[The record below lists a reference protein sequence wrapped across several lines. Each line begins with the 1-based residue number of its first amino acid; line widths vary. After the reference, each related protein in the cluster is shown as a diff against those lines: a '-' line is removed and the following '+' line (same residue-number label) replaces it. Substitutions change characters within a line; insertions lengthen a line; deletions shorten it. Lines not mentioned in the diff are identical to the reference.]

1 MKTKFILF
9 VFGSIWLALIVRVYF
24 LSVASNSYYDKLS
37 LNNTIKTELLAPV
50 RGEIVDRNNKPI
62 AINKLGFKITLR
74 PHLSRKKNVKIFEKE
89 LDFLVKTLPQLD
101 KKKMKKNYLKK
112 DSFYNHDYIEIVK
125 FIKYKDIMPV
135 YSVINLHENIHI
147 VPAPKRYYPYKDI
160 AAHLIGYVSRANRKD
175 IENDPLLGLIGS
187 MGKTGLEK
195 YYNKYLQGEAGE
207 RKIKVNASN
216 QEVEELSYK
225 ASIEDKKLT
234 LTIDMELETYIAK
247 LFQGKVGAV
256 IVMNVNG
263 AILAANSFPS
273 YDLNIFVSGMSYKM
287 YNELANDPD
296 HPFTNKLVNGLY
308 PPGSVIKPA
317 LGLVYIST
325 DIDEHWSVDCRS
337 HLPLGKRIFRCWKKK
352 GHRKTDI
359 IKAIRES
366 CDDYFYKASLKVGN
380 KKMSDGLLRYGLGAK
395 TGVDLPNEFIGIVP
409 SREWKRRKYNRAWNV
424 GETLNTS
431 IGQGD
436 FLVTPMQIAQL
447 TALVATAKLPT
458 PHFAQKIGET
468 YIKPKYQYVLNQKE
482 MLKLPIIQ
490 EAMYQTCNVY
500 PSTAKKFVKLSKVI
514 IAGKTGTAQVI
525 GIKQN
530 IKKRKHE
537 HELDFYN
544 RSHAWF
550 TSYGPYNNPQYV
562 VLAMVEHGGHGGHA
576 AGKIISKIYNK
587 LLEMGY
593 IEE

>member
-9 VFGSIWLALIVRVYF
+9 VFGTIWLALIVRVYF
-24 LSVASNSYYDKLS
+24 LSVSSNSYYDKLS
-37 LNNTIKTELLAPV
+37 LNNTIKTELIAPV

-62 AINKLGFKITLR
+62 AVNKLGFKITLK
-74 PHLSRKKNVKIFEKE
+74 PHLMRKRNKEKFEKE
-89 LDFLVKTLPQLD
+89 LKFLKKTLPQLNIE
-101 KKKMKKNYLKK
+101 KMKRNYIKK
-112 DSFYNHDYIEIVK
+112 DSFYNHEYIEIVD
-125 FIKYKDIMPV
+125 FIPYKDVMPV
-135 YSVINLHENIHI
+135 YSVINLRDNIHI
-147 VPAPKRYYPYKDI
+147 VPAPKRYYPYKDV

-175 IENDPLLGLIGS
+175 IKKEKLLGLIGS
-187 MGKTGLEK
+187 MGKTGIEK
-195 YYNKYLQGEAGE
+195 YYNSYLQGEAGE
-207 RKIKVNASN
+207 RKVKVNASN
-216 QEVEELSYK
+216 QIVEELSYTP
-225 ASIEDKKLT
+225 SVENKKLT
-234 LTIDMELETYIAK
+234 LSIDMELEKYIQS
-247 LFQGKVGAV
+247 LFKGKVGAV

-263 AILAANSFPS
+263 AILSANSFPS

-287 YNELANDPD
+287 YNELADDPD

-325 DIDEHWSVDCRS
+325 DIDEHWTVDCRS

-366 CDDYFYKASLKVGN
+366 CDDYFYKASLEVGN
-380 KKMSDGLLRYGLGAK
+380 QKMSEGLLRYGLGAK

-447 TALVATAKLPT
+447 TALVATGKLPT
-458 PHFAQKIGET
+458 PHFAQKIGDT
-468 YIKPKYQYVLNQKE
+468 YYEPKYEFVLNQKE

-500 PSTAKKFVKLSKVI
+500 PSTAKKFVKLSKVT

-537 HELDFYN
+537 HELDFYD

-550 TSYGPYNNPQYV
+550 TSYGPYNNPQYIV
-562 VLAMVEHGGHGGHA
+562 MAMVEHGGHGGAA
-576 AGKIISKIYNK
+576 AGRIISKIYNK
-587 LLEMGY
+587 LLEFGY